1 MVAYATGETIRRRII
16 NSYLTGSSTV
26 EIRQVNSGRII
37 HTFDFFDASSIA
49 FSPDNSLIAIA
60 GYGGEIKIWRIQD
73 ARLIH
78 TFKKAEHYKDKTNK
92 LLFTPDGKSLVS
104 STIPKPISQYS
115 NSNISVWDLQ
125 RGVNINTVDQP
136 FTCAAISNDGKLF
149 ALGGNKSIITIHR
162 TKDNVPIQHLDDFK
176 EKNPHFCNELIF
188 SHDNKLLISENVSSG
203 REDNVF
209 V

>member
-1 MVAYATGETIRRRII
+1 MNHKKIIISILLVLLLVKFFSRYKSWKISSSGDAIAFSHNSRMVAYATGKTIRRRIR

-26 EIRQVNSGRII
+26 EIREVNSGRII

-49 FSPDNSLIAIA
+49 FSPDNSLIAIG

-92 LLFTPDGKSLVS
+92 LLFTPDGQSLVS

-136 FTCAAISNDGKLF
+136 FTCAA
-149 ALGGNKSIITIHR
+149 
-162 TKDNVPIQHLDDFK
+162 
-176 EKNPHFCNELIF
+176 
-188 SHDNKLLISENVSSG
+188 
-203 REDNVF
+203 
-209 V
+209 